1 MLTENRYALITK
13 IHTGKI
19 NTAQASSETTNSS
32 TSATR

>member
-1 MLTENRYALITK
+1 MLTENKYALIKK

-19 NTAQASSETTNSS
+19 STAQASSETTNNS